1 MIKIR
6 TAILL
11 VITSLILLGLS
22 SCNPTKRLQK
32 KCDKWTTLCTP
43 ESQIDTIFKSDT
55 VIFRD
60 TIISYQLERDTV
72 RISKLI
78 KIPAHINIDTIEKLK
93 GIIGIRAGVKEN
105 LLWAEGFINDSTV
118 FIKLHNALKE
128 IKTLRSEKHSKT
140 IIKKEV
146 RNSSFANFTTW
157 FFWIL
162 LIIAVIYLLLRFL
175 KNYLKR
181 F

>member
-1 MIKIR
+1 MKIR
-6 TAILL
+6 TGILL
-11 VITSLILLGLS
+11 VITSLILLGLF

-32 KCDKWTTLCTP
+32 KCDKWTAFCTP
-43 ESQIDTIFKSDT
+43 ESQIDTIFQSDT

-60 TIISYQLERDTV
+60 TIISYQLQRDTV
-72 RISKLI
+72 RVSKLI
-78 KIPAHINIDTIEKLK
+78 KIPSHLNIDTIEKLK
-93 GIIGIRAGVKEN
+93 GIIGVRAGVKEN
-105 LLWAEGFINDSTV
+105 LLWAEGFVNDSTV

-162 LIIAVIYLLLRFL
+162 LIIAGVYFGLKYLPKIL
-175 KNYLKR
+175 KI
-181 F
+181 